1 MISRGKSAK
10 LLNTNE
16 LPQVSTSVI
25 FTHIEKPIILLRNNK
40 LNDTH
45 TAHRESHT
53 TDRIETMMMK
63 TTTLTKI
70 VSNTTTLQ
78 NLALWSRT
86 LFCLLVLSF
95 SPLFTYAATPNQ
107 TSTLVDEIEVV
118 RRNQQLFLYLH
129 SNAPI
134 THQSLETSATHLTVA
149 LEQVKLSAGL
159 RTNYLNAPNI
169 NSIIVKQL
177 PNHTIRLEIDGTDL
191 NEPIVGFRELS
202 GQVIPT
208 VEKVGAITLNN
219 ANNPTIIPTNNPS
232 ISHNTSYP
240 NNNTLISNSNTTTQ
254 LPAVATNSTTVGVN
268 NNASA
273 TVANTHNASKQPAA
287 STGNAKSSLP
297 IATTSP
303 KASTKS
309 IAIGT
314 TALQESTTADEGEET
329 PSGWEALFLRIIMFA
344 TRHIDWCLYALGGT
358 ILLSVLIALGL
369 RRKSTIPVNTTNT
382 AANQAVNPTLTPYG
396 QATNNVS
403 TFNGIGIAQA
413 PQPKTIAF
421 KETLPPTHQRILDR
435 VQRQMDGTAPSIPN
449 TTAFKSVPSM
459 PVSQASKQ
467 YQQQQNFNTV
477 KPAKTPT
484 PMNAP
489 NLKRNEPATTSAT
502 GQKVVRPWQPERLAE
517 PTETTP
523 LPASGEAF
531 LQSMSNFLDPES
543 KKNIQQGLLN
553 KRSL

>member
-1 MISRGKSAK
+1 MMI
-10 LLNTNE
+10 
-16 LPQVSTSVI
+16 
-25 FTHIEKPIILLRNNK
+25 
-40 LNDTH
+40 
-45 TAHRESHT
+45 
-53 TDRIETMMMK
+53 
-63 TTTLTKI
+63 TTTITRI
-70 VSNTTTLQ
+70 VSNTITLQ

-86 LFCLLVLSF
+86 LFCLLAISF

-129 SNAPI
+129 SNAPV
-134 THQSLETSATHLTVA
+134 THQSLETSATHLTLA

-219 ANNPTIIPTNNPS
+219 ANNPS
-232 ISHNTSYP
+232 ISNNTGYP

-254 LPAVATNSTTVGVN
+254 LPAVATNNT
-268 NNASA
+268 SA
-273 TVANTHNASKQPAA
+273 TVANTNSASKQPQA
-287 STGNAKSSLP
+287 STGNAKPSLP
-297 IATTSP
+297 IATTTTSP
-303 KASTKS
+303 KAATKP
-309 IAIGT
+309 IAIST

-329 PSGWEALFLRIIMFA
+329 ASGWEALFLRIIMFA

-369 RRKSTIPVNTTNT
+369 KRKSTIPVNTTNT
-382 AANQAVNPTLTPYG
+382 AANQAVNPTLPLYG

-403 TFNGIGIAQA
+403 TFNGIGVAQA